1 MHVLLP
7 VDADIENAVAATNTV
22 AELPCAAEEVR
33 VTVLNVHENIEV
45 TSDEG
50 PTVRSEEWYDE
61 GDFPESVTRAEAALA
76 EAGIAAD
83 KRRRLAKPAPGIVAA
98 ADELGVDRIIMCGR
112 KRSPVGKVLLGSVT
126 QSVLLNTDV
135 PVTVTDAQGQ

>member
-7 VDADIENAVAATNTV
+7 VDADVEDAVAATNTV
-22 AELPCAAEEVR
+22 AELPCAAAEIQ
-33 VTVLNVHENIEV
+33 VTILNVHEDIDV
-45 TSDEG
+45 KSDEG

-61 GDFPESVTRAEAALA
+61 EDFPESAARAEAVLE
-76 EAGIAAD
+76 EAGITTE
-83 KRRRLAKPAPGIVAA
+83 KRRKLAEPAPGIVEA
-98 ADELGVDRIIMCGR
+98 ADELGADRIVMCGR

-135 PVTVTDAQGQ
+135 PVTVTDAARR